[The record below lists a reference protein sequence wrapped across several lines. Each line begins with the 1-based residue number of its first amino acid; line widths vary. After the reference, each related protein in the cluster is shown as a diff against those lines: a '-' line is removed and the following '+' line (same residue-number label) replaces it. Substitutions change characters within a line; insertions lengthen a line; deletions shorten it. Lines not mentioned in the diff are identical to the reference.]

1 MIPNFVLFGKVISVY
16 MLTALAGIL
25 AVLYYAYRMAQ
36 KNGLDEIHMLYM
48 MLFSMIGVGVGGHLL
63 YGITNFDKIIWLV
76 TNIASISSWKALWDQ
91 IFIIFGGS
99 VFYGGLI
106 GGILVALLYAK
117 KQKLELGPYSDI
129 GATVIPFFHTFGRI
143 GCFLSGCCFGIPW
156 EHGFIYHH
164 SAVAEANFI
173 PRFPVQLVE
182 AGLNLA
188 LFFVLFYCLKTHRLK
203 SHLLHLYLLVYPVY
217 RFLLEFLRGDA
228 YRGFLWGLSTSQII
242 SVILF
247 TISAISWGMS
257 GRQTRQHI
265 PSEAKDLQGV

>member
-25 AVLYYAYRMAQ
+25 VILYFTYHEAQ

-48 MLFSMIGVGVGGHLL
+48 MLFSMIGVGIGGHIL
-63 YGITNFDKIIWLV
+63 YGITNFNKIVWLIK
-76 TNIASISSWKALWDQ
+76 NIGSIPSWKALWDH
-91 IFIIFGGS
+91 IIIIFGGS

-106 GGILVALLYAK
+106 GGILVALLYIR
-117 KQKLELGPYSDI
+117 KQRIDLGAYADI
-129 GATVIPFFHTFGRI
+129 AATSIPLFHTFGRV

-156 EHGFIYHH
+156 EHGCTYHY

-182 AGLNLA
+182 AALNLT
-188 LFFVLFYCLKTHRLK
+188 LFFAMFRCMKTHRLK
-203 SHLLHLYLLVYPVY
+203 HHLLHLYLLVYPIY
-217 RFLLEFLRGDA
+217 RFALEFLRGDE

-242 SVILF
+242 SIIVF
-247 TISAISWGMS
+247 VVAAISWLRESRKVSIHG
-257 GRQTRQHI
+257 
-265 PSEAKDLQGV
+265 